1 MKETILD
8 TIRNL
13 SRDMREV
20 AELRSEQ
27 QDIDAETFRM
37 TAVRL
42 DALFEIADSWFH
54 ETEERAKCAA
64 RWKFLFN
71 NPDVSFQV
79 REPEVLIFQ
88 NIIRDGEVV
97 GQRLISRGVSFTESV
112 DAALKFPL

>member
-20 AELRSEQ
+20 ATLRTETEEV
-27 QDIDAETFRM
+27 DAETFRM

-42 DALFEIADSWFH
+42 DALFELADSWFS
-54 ETEERAKCAA
+54 ETEERVKCSA

-71 NPDVSFQV
+71 NPDVSFQA
-79 REPEVLIFQ
+79 RDQEVLIFQ
-88 NIIRDGEVV
+88 NIWRDEKIV
-97 GQRLISRGVSFTESV
+97 GQKFISRGGNFTEAV
-112 DAALKFPL
+112 DAALKFPF